1 MLNAVPIEQ
10 LIAWSREP
18 GLLPR
23 VPAGPCRGKAWRELD
38 SAALQALAHDR
49 DLDVRFS
56 AAHELRRRGERGAPE
71 TVVIAQER
79 LL

>member
-1 MLNAVPIEQ
+1 MLNVAPVEQ

-23 VPAGPCRGKAWRELD
+23 IPAGPDRGKAWRDLTLEVVH
-38 SAALQALAHDR
+38 ALTLDR

-56 AAHELRRRGERGAPE
+56 ATIELQRRGEAPPLPP
-71 TVVIAQER
+71 VQPAQQ
-79 LL
+79 LLI